1 MTGKH
6 LEAHIASTRSVPD
19 LYQICTYFS
28 TKMQQ
33 VPTSENSLQS
43 NSRKFKY
50 CMCIAGDST
59 THLQFVSHQEDASFQ
74 EMWNLKTA
82 TNHQLCQSIQ
92 L

>member
-19 LYQICTYFS
+19 MYLFVS

-33 VPTSENSLQS
+33 VPTSEYSLQS
-43 NSRKFKY
+43 NSRNFKY

-59 THLQFVSHQEDASFQ
+59 THLQFFSHQEDASFQ